1 MSLKEKII
9 IPKYSLGE
17 ELINSI
23 SHGIGALL
31 SIAALVLC
39 VVTSAIHGNS
49 TAVVASSIYGSTLII
64 LYTMSTLYHSFKVN
78 NAKRIFRIIDH
89 CCIFLLISGTYTI
102 YTLVVLGGAI
112 GWTMF
117 GIVWGATIL
126 GIVCNSINIDK
137 FKPLSMILYLTM
149 GWVIIFAFKP
159 LVEKMDI
166 NGIVLLVAGG
176 IAYTVGAIF
185 YGIGKKK
192 KFMHSIF
199 HIFILI
205 GSILHFFSIILYA
218 I

>member
-39 VVTSAIHGNS
+39 VVTSAIHGNP

-78 NAKRIFRIIDH
+78 NAKRIFQIIDH
-89 CCIFLLISGTYTI
+89 CCIFLLIAGTYTV
-102 YTLVVLGGAI
+102 YTLVVLGGVI
-112 GWTMF
+112 GWTLF
-117 GIVWGATIL
+117 GIVWGTTII
-126 GIVCNSINIDK
+126 GIIVNSIDINK
-137 FKPLSMILYLTM
+137 FKSLSMILYLAM

-159 LVEKMDI
+159 LIDKMDT
-166 NGIVLLVAGG
+166 NGIILLVLGG

-192 KFMHSIF
+192 KFMHSVF
-199 HIFILI
+199 HLFVLI

>member
-78 NAKRIFRIIDH
+78 NAKRVFQIIDH
-89 CCIFLLISGTYTI
+89 CCIFLLIAGTYTI
-102 YTLVVLGGAI
+102 YTLVVLGGVI
-112 GWTMF
+112 GWTLF
-117 GIVWGATIL
+117 GIVWGTTII
-126 GIVCNSINIDK
+126 GIIVNSIDINK
-137 FKPLSMILYLTM
+137 FKSLSMILYLAM

-159 LVEKMDI
+159 LIDKMDT
-166 NGIVLLVAGG
+166 NGIILLVLGG

-185 YGIGKKK
+185 YGIGKKR
-192 KFMHSIF
+192 KFMHSVF
-199 HIFILI
+199 HLFVLI

>member
-1 MSLKEKII
+1 MSLKEKVL
-9 IPKYSLGE
+9 IPNYSLAE
-17 ELINSI
+17 ELVNSI

-39 VVTSAIHGNS
+39 VVTSAVHGNAI
-49 TAVVASSIYGSTLII
+49 AVVASSIYGSTLII

-78 NAKRIFRIIDH
+78 NAKRVFRIIDH

-102 YTLVVLGGAI
+102 YTLVVLGGTI
-112 GWTMF
+112 GWIMF

-126 GIVCNSINIDK
+126 GIIMNSIDINR
-137 FKPLSMILYLTM
+137 FKKISMILYLAM
-149 GWVIIFAFKP
+149 GWVVIFAFKP
-159 LVEKMDI
+159 LVEKMDL

-176 IAYTVGAIF
+176 IAYTAGAIF

-192 KFMHSIF
+192 KFMHSVF
-199 HIFILI
+199 HVFILL

>member
-1 MSLKEKII
+1 MSLKEKVF
-9 IPKYSLGE
+9 IPNYSLAE
-17 ELINSI
+17 ELANSI
-23 SHGIGALL
+23 SHGVGALL

-39 VVTSAIHGNS
+39 VVTSAVHGNPI
-49 TAVVASSIYGSTLII
+49 AVVASSIYGSTLII

>member
-78 NAKRIFRIIDH
+78 NAKRVFQIIDH
-89 CCIFLLISGTYTI
+89 CCIFLLIAGTYTI
-102 YTLVVLGGAI
+102 YTLVVLGGVI
-112 GWTMF
+112 GWTLF
-117 GIVWGATIL
+117 GIVWGTTII
-126 GIVCNSINIDK
+126 GIIVNSIDINK
-137 FKPLSMILYLTM
+137 FKPLSMILYLAM

-159 LVEKMDI
+159 LIDKMDT
-166 NGIVLLVAGG
+166 NGIILLVLGG

-185 YGIGKKK
+185 YGIGKKR
-192 KFMHSIF
+192 KFMHSVF
-199 HIFILI
+199 HLFVLI